1 MKNYLYNEK
10 GITLVEVLAVLVIGT
25 IILLLISNIHL
36 FSQKQYKSQSEKTR
50 HLYDVTYAVKVITK
64 EIRKA
69 NASTIEIS
77 DDGHSIKL
85 NAQTEYKFNGDDK
98 SIVIKSVNPTTEIL
112 FVAGI
117 KNFEIRKERSK
128 LIIEI
133 ESMSDE
139 KNKTEKIKTEIIL
152 R

>member
-1 MKNYLYNEK
+1 MKKYLYNEK

-50 HLYDVTYAVKVITK
+50 HLYDVTYATKVITK

-85 NAQTEYKFNGDDK
+85 NNQTEYKLNGDDK

-117 KNFEIRKERSK
+117 KNFEIRKESSK

-133 ESMSDE
+133 ESVSYE